1 MKNTKRL
8 SLTVEEEQRICV
20 RTVSVFRTAELLTK
34 FIWKLPMRMAIRTL
48 VEIT

>member
-8 SLTVEEEQRICV
+8 SLTVEEGQQIYV
-20 RTVSVFRTAELLTK
+20 LIVFVFRTAELLTK
-34 FIWKLPMRMAIRTL
+34 FIWKLPMRMATRTL